1 MPWSK
6 RSSKKTPAQRQLAL
20 RKAIYHAVSHGLT
33 SVQTMDLREGSWQK
47 TLADYKEVL
56 KDLPI
61 FRVYHQCN
69 FMHKASFE
77 EFIKEGY
84 HTGVSDDLHKI
95 GPLKLFIDG
104 SLGAR
109 TALMR
114 SPYHDDPS
122 TSGIA
127 TLSQD
132 ELDELVMLADAHKI
146 KVATHAIGDGG
157 IEMVIDSYAKVTGK
171 LNDLRHAIIHVRI
184 TDQPLLQ
191 RMADLDILAKI
202 QPIFLHYDTSI
213 VEDRVGKKLAST
225 SYAFAS
231 MHRLGMHVSL
241 GTDSPVEDLDP
252 FANIYCAI
260 TRKNLNGE
268 PQDGFYKEEALTL
281 TQAIDDYTI
290 GSAYDEFIKLKK
302 GRLKEGH
309 LADLVILDQDLFDIA
324 PKDILKTK
332 VLATMVD
339 GNFVYEA

>member
-1 MPWSK
+1 
-6 RSSKKTPAQRQLAL
+6 
-20 RKAIYHAVSHGLT
+20 
-33 SVQTMDLREGSWQK
+33 
-47 TLADYKEVL
+47 
-56 KDLPI
+56 
-61 FRVYHQCN
+61 
-69 FMHKASFE
+69 
-77 EFIKEGY
+77 
-84 HTGVSDDLHKI
+84 
-95 GPLKLFIDG
+95 
-104 SLGAR
+104 
-109 TALMR
+109 MR
-114 SPYHDDPS
+114 SPYHNDPS
-122 TSGIA
+122 ASGIA
-127 TLSQD
+127 TISQD

-146 KVATHAIGDGG
+146 QVATHAIGDGG
-157 IEMVIDSYAKVTGK
+157 IEMVIDSYAKVIGK
-171 LNDLRHAIIHVRI
+171 LSDLRHAIIHVQI
-184 TDQPLLQ
+184 TDQPQLQ

-213 VEDRVGKKLAST
+213 IEDRVDKKLAST

-268 PQDGFYKEEALTL
+268 PQDGFYKEEALTP

-290 GSAYDEFIKLKK
+290 GSAYDEFTELKK
-302 GRLKEGH
+302 GRLKEGY

-332 VLATMVD
+332 VLATIVD